1 MNEIILINS
10 DVYVG
15 LNSLDDQSID
25 IAVTSPPYWNQ
36 RDYGFEGQIGNEL
49 SYQEYIAKLTVI
61 FNVLKNKLKS
71 NGVFFLNIG
80 DKYLSKYGKSPLAFI
95 PFKLAYEM
103 VKNGWYLNDILIWY
117 KPNHMPS
124 SIKNRFTNSY
134 EPVFALSPS
143 KENIFNDY
151 KNCSISYTSILKV
164 NLQPTPYKHVA
175 VYPEKLVKSL
185 FGFFNPYQQFSV
197 LDPFAGSGTT
207 LKAIIDYFQ
216 YYKAYMI
223 ECNKSYINIIR
234 ERCNLTDNYII
245 KEYKYEPFT
254 YNLSCLNPTENEQI
268 SLFTKYTDYVGQNKK
283 SGIIKITNSK
293 RDFLPLLQKFL
304 DKSIMSQLNMNA
316 LCFIGSREYD
326 LDLILQATKLNEKGW
341 VIRNLLIVQ
350 ENNTWFPLFMIV
362 DDNKSVN
369 YVFQFKNLNLKSKS
383 DYNRNW
389 SNTDFIGYPV
399 YDNLSKNK
407 RKGIVISILEY
418 YDNLFPKYVVVEWEA
433 GKLTKEFIIQDQDS
447 IDSNLIF
454 NLDNPISVNEIVEYI
469 SLDKEVNENNLYNT
483 KKRKSILKE
492 YNGKFKDIPRK
503 NWGASPGARSSI
515 EDEYFSLQRLY
526 NVNQKLVSDY
536 LNHKRIER
544 GYSKNEFSKLFPHS
558 YKHTIGHWLRK
569 DFGGSIPTPE
579 DWDLISSI
587 LDIDQKFTKYVCA
600 SALKL
605 QTVKHSNFK
614 MPDDFI
620 DKSFLKNLKK
630 LFQ

>member
-1 MNEIILINS
+1 
-10 DVYVG
+10 
-15 LNSLDDQSID
+15 
-25 IAVTSPPYWNQ
+25 
-36 RDYGFEGQIGNEL
+36 
-49 SYQEYIAKLTVI
+49 
-61 FNVLKNKLKS
+61 
-71 NGVFFLNIG
+71 
-80 DKYLSKYGKSPLAFI
+80 
-95 PFKLAYEM
+95 
-103 VKNGWYLNDILIWY
+103 
-117 KPNHMPS
+117 
-124 SIKNRFTNSY
+124 
-134 EPVFALSPS
+134 
-143 KENIFNDY
+143 
-151 KNCSISYTSILKV
+151 
-164 NLQPTPYKHVA
+164 
-175 VYPEKLVKSL
+175 
-185 FGFFNPYQQFSV
+185 
-197 LDPFAGSGTT
+197 
-207 LKAIIDYFQ
+207 
-216 YYKAYMI
+216 
-223 ECNKSYINIIR
+223 
-234 ERCNLTDNYII
+234 
-245 KEYKYEPFT
+245 
-254 YNLSCLNPTENEQI
+254 
-268 SLFTKYTDYVGQNKK
+268 
-283 SGIIKITNSK
+283 
-293 RDFLPLLQKFL
+293 
-304 DKSIMSQLNMNA
+304 MNA

-536 LNHKRIER
+536 LNYKRIER

-630 LFQ
+630 LFL